1 MTNLV
6 QQLVNEQ
13 VQEAARTGQAMA
25 ESAST
30 VSAIQQAAD
39 KCVEVYKNSRKILV
53 AGNGG
58 SAADAQHMAAELSGR
73 FNIDRPGLPAIALTA
88 NSSAVTAIGN
98 DYGYDKV
105 FSRQTQAQGQSGDLF
120 IGISTSGNSENLL
133 AAIEECKA
141 QGITTVGITGRS
153 GGKMAEVCDV
163 CIRVPA
169 DSTARI
175 QECHIVIIHILCGA
189 VEESLFGE
197 SASAQSFDPD
207 VATADLN
214 TTLVNA

>member
-1 MTNLV
+1 MTILV

-13 VQEAARTGQAMA
+13 VREAARIGQAMV
-25 ESAST
+25 ESAPT

-39 KCVEVYKNSRKILV
+39 RCVEIYKNGRKILV

-105 FSRQTQAQGQSGDLF
+105 FSRQAQAQGQAGDLF
-120 IGISTSGNSENLL
+120 IGISTSGNSGNLL

-153 GGKMAEVCDV
+153 GGKMAEVCDI

-175 QECHIVIIHILCGA
+175 QECHIVIVHILCAA

-197 SASAQSFDPD
+197 KATS
-207 VATADLN
+207 ATADS
-214 TTLVNA
+214 TGESTADSTLVNA